1 MVRFSG
7 RPVAVAYVDLIVNV
21 LISNLWAVKDLLTVL
36 VSLFVVPRKDLA
48 DIGGGVRGG
57 GAVEAEMKCR
67 RRHDTVFANAHFA
80 LHGVLR
86 RIPGAKHHLIPILEK
101 LVKDTFQTSF
111 VYISRSIFPF
121 LVSTSY

>member
-1 MVRFSG
+1 MIHFCIRSG

-21 LISNLWAVKDLLTVL
+21 LISNLWAVKDLLTLL

-48 DIGGGVRGG
+48 EIGGGGGGGGGG

-67 RRHDTVFANAHFA
+67 RRHDAVFANAHFA
-80 LHGVLR
+80 LRGVLR

-101 LVKDTFQTSF
+101 LVKDAVARTPRLQICI
-111 VYISRSIFPF
+111 V
-121 LVSTSY
+121 